1 MDQTG
6 NISTPDPQKAARQE
20 VQNILARVRQDGAA
34 LAAEDECQELL
45 THLAPHSSPVALERV
60 RRAYVL
66 ARIAHE
72 GQTRHSGEDYYQH
85 PLAVAHILLDMELDA
100 DTVAAALLH
109 DIAEDTPI
117 SLNVVYQEFGPTVG
131 ALVEGVTKISRIEEK
146 PLRDEQAYNLR
157 KMFLAMSEDVRVIL
171 LKLADRLH
179 NMRTLEVMS
188 LEHQRKTADET
199 REIYAPL
206 AHRLGIWQIKSE
218 LEDLAFRFLEPKNY
232 QQMAQAVN
240 SRRPAREREL
250 REVVQ
255 TLETALSEVGVQ
267 AEIQQRAKGI
277 FSTYEKMQR
286 RGQALDRIYDILA
299 VRIIVDEIR
308 DCYTALGVVHNLWRP
323 IPGQFDDYIATP
335 KDKVYRSL
343 HTTVMY
349 KGTQPLEV
357 QIRTREMHR
366 EAEYGIAAH
375 WRYKEHSERV
385 DRSFEEKLAWLRETV
400 AWRQEADDDRDFV
413 EAVKTEVFQN
423 RVYVFTPKGD
433 IKDLPAGATPVDFAY
448 SVHTDLGHRCIGARV
463 NGRLV
468 PLSHRLKTGDVVE
481 VLSSKTEKGP
491 SQDWLTYVVSPSTR
505 SAIRR
510 WFKRRE
516 RQENVSRGREMLDR
530 EFRRLGLELDLKDVT
545 QRSGYNDPDDMLA
558 ALGYGDLRIRQ
569 LLSKLP
575 LPRDQVPEPEPV
587 GPPQSVP
594 ITHLGPDGI
603 RVDGEGGMLT
613 KLARCCQPVPGDA
626 IVGYV
631 TRGQGVTIHRDDCK
645 NIRLMEAERLIE
657 VDWGPTADRQLY
669 PVQVYIEGLDRV
681 GLLRDISAIVADEEV
696 SMSSVRVGRS
706 NSGTVSFFLILDVAS
721 LEQLSA
727 IVQRIGQTPN
737 VLNVWREAGSSSK
750 EKQKAKRRRVQR
762 TRRRRGK
769 ELSLIHI

>member
-1 MDQTG
+1 MEQAASSASMPH
-6 NISTPDPQKAARQE
+6 IQKAVRQE
-20 VQNILARVRQDGAA
+20 VQQILARMREEGAA
-34 LAAEDECQELL
+34 LAAEPECQELL
-45 THLAPHSSPVALERV
+45 MRLAPHSSPAALERV

-66 ARIAHE
+66 ARIAHQ
-72 GQTRHSGEDYYQH
+72 GQQRTSGGPYFQH
-85 PLAVAHILLDMELDA
+85 PLAVARILLDLELDA
-100 DTVAAALLH
+100 DTVTAALLH
-109 DIAEDTPI
+109 DVAEDTPV
-117 SLNVVYQEFGPTVG
+117 SLEVIYQEFGPVVG
-131 ALVEGVTKISRIEEK
+131 ALVEGVTKITRIEER

-179 NMRTLEVMS
+179 NMRTLEAMPPES
-188 LEHQRKTADET
+188 QRRTAAET

-206 AHRLGIWQIKSE
+206 AHRLGIWQLKSE
-218 LEDLAFRFLEPKNY
+218 LEDLAFRFLEPDSY
-232 QQMAQAVN
+232 QQMAEAVN

-255 TLETALSEVGVQ
+255 MLETALVEAGVR

-286 RGQALDRIYDILA
+286 RRQALDRIYDILA
-299 VRIIVDEIR
+299 VRIIVEEVR

-323 IPGQFDDYIATP
+323 MPGQFDDYIATP
-335 KDKVYRSL
+335 KDGGYRSL

-349 KGTQPLEV
+349 KGGQPLEV

-375 WRYKEHSERV
+375 WRYKEQDGRIDH
-385 DRSFEEKLAWLRETV
+385 SFEEKLAWLRETM
-400 AWRQEADDDRDFV
+400 AWRQESNDDREFV
-413 EAVKTEVFQN
+413 ETVKTEVFQN

-448 SVHTDLGHRCIGARV
+448 SIHSAMGHRCIGARV

-468 PLSHRLKTGDVVE
+468 PLSHHLKTGDVVE
-481 VLSSKTEKGP
+481 ILVSKSEKGP

-505 SAIRR
+505 AAIRR

-516 RQENVSRGREMLDR
+516 RAENISRGREMLDR

-545 QRSGYNDPDDMLA
+545 QRAGYAHPDDLLA
-558 ALGYGDLRIRQ
+558 ALGYGDLGIRQ
-569 LLSKLP
+569 VLAKLP
-575 LPRDQVPEPEPV
+575 VPRDQVPEPDLP
-587 GPPQSVP
+587 GPPQPVP
-594 ITHLGPDGI
+594 ITPLKPMGI
-603 RVDGEGGMLT
+603 RVRGEGGMLT
-613 KLARCCQPVPGDA
+613 RLARCCQPVPGDV
-626 IVGYV
+626 IVGYI
-631 TRGQGVTIHRDDCK
+631 TRGQGVTIHRADCK

-657 VDWGPTADRQLY
+657 VDWGTTANRQLY

-696 SMSSVRVGRS
+696 SMASVRVGRS
-706 NSGTVSFFLILDVAS
+706 DSGAVSFYLILEVGS
-721 LEQLSA
+721 LDQLST
-727 IVQRIGQTPN
+727 ILQRIGQIPN
-737 VLNVWREAGSSSK
+737 VLNVWREAGSSSG
-750 EKQKAKRRRVQR
+750 ERE
-762 TRRRRGK
+762 TRR
-769 ELSLIHI
+769 